1 MSKSLTVKLSETS
14 WAVVRP
20 GKSITLVSI
29 AKDATA
35 LGTPMLKEQTF
46 QIGESAEYDSY
57 NLSYFGPIKSIT
69 KKNVIV
75 QHKYSKKTKR
85 MPFVN
90 FHWRNINF
98 DAAEAAASNSE
109 TMMYI

>member
-1 MSKSLTVKLSETS
+1 MAKSFTVNLSKTS
-14 WAVVRP
+14 WAVVTP
-20 GKSITLVSI
+20 GKSITLVSNNI
-29 AKDATA
+29 DGK
-35 LGTPMLKEQTF
+35 LEIPVLKERTF
-46 QIGESAEYDSY
+46 KIGEFAEYDSF

-75 QHKYSKKTKR
+75 QHKFSKKTTR
-85 MPFVN
+85 MPFAT

>member
-75 QHKYSKKTKR
+75 QHKHSERRMLADRLGRSSKTVR
-85 MPFVN
+85 AGRLP
-90 FHWRNINF
+90 H
-98 DAAEAAASNSE
+98 
-109 TMMYI
+109 

>member
-1 MSKSLTVKLSETS
+1 MAKSFTVTLGKTS
-14 WAVVRP
+14 WAVVTP
-20 GKSITLVSI
+20 GESITLVTNDTDDELDI
-29 AKDATA
+29 
-35 LGTPMLKEQTF
+35 PVLKERTF
-46 QIGESAEYDSY
+46 EIGDAAEYDSF

-75 QHKYSKKTKR
+75 QHKYSKKTTR